1 MIVHFFTK
9 GDMNIAS
16 SRHRAFLLAEE
27 LNELGIK
34 SVVHW
39 PPTELI
45 SKTSWPYKFRLIFA
59 VLLEILKIKKGGI
72 IYLQRTIYNKFF
84 FVFIVFF
91 KLVSG
96 RKMIFDFD
104 DAIYIHSFFK
114 TKTLSRLADAV
125 VVGSRVLADWAK
137 KYNKNVF
144 IVPTCVKFS
153 SYNKYSRLRRP
164 PNKKFTIGWIG
175 NGPAHCENLRMLGP
189 VFEELIKTGFV
200 FKFILVGSLKSQKVY
215 SLFRDIDGLD
225 ANFID
230 SIDWRDPEA
239 MPRIIQNFDVGLMPL
254 VDSEFQRGRCAFKA
268 IEYMACA
275 VPAIVSPVGE
285 NNYLVKD
292 GENGFLAGSKEEWI
306 EKIMRLYQDK
316 YLIEKIGKNAEET
329 IAKNYSYEAI
339 APKFIEIF
347 NKL

>member
-27 LNELGIK
+27 LNKFGVK

-39 PPTELI
+39 PPIELI
-45 SKTSWPYKFRLIFA
+45 SKTSWPYKLRLIFA
-59 VLLEILKIKKGGI
+59 VFLEILKIKKGDI

-91 KLVSG
+91 KLIFG

-104 DAIYIHSFFK
+104 DAIYLHSFFK

-125 VVGSRVLADWAK
+125 VIGSHVLADWAK

-144 IVPTCVKFS
+144 IVPTCVKFL

-164 PNKKFTIGWIG
+164 PNKKFTIGWVG
-175 NGPAHCENLRMLGP
+175 HGPAHFKNLKIIKP
-189 VFEELIKTGFV
+189 VFEELIKKGLV
-200 FKFILVGSLKSQKVY
+200 FKFILAGSLKSQKVY
-215 SLFRDIDGLD
+215 SLFRDIKGLD
-225 ANFID
+225 ADFID
-230 SIDWRDPEA
+230 SVDWRDSEA
-239 MPRIIQNFDVGLMPL
+239 MPKIIQNFDIGLMPL
-254 VDSEFQRGRCAFKA
+254 IDNEFNRGKCAFKA

-285 NNYLVKD
+285 SNYLIKD
-292 GENGFLAGSKEEWI
+292 EENGFLAGSKEEWI
-306 EKIMRLYQDK
+306 EKITKLYQNKD
-316 YLIEKIGKNAEET
+316 LVEKIGNNAEET

-339 APKFIEIF
+339 TPKFIEIF